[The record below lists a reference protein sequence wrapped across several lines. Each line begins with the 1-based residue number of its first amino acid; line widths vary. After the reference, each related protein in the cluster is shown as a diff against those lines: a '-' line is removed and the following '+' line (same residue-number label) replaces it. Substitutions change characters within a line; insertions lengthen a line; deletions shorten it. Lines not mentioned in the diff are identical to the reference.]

1 MSVSNELYKH
11 LSKIIHG
18 ILRDMY
24 DFTLGGGEKIKIF
37 DAIEDDE
44 ITIISLLME
53 IL

>member
-24 DFTLGGGEKIKIF
+24 DFTLGGRKKIKIF
-37 DAIEDDE
+37 HEKQE
-44 ITIISLLME
+44 THVL
-53 IL
+53 